1 MKIYSKKN
9 NRKIQTGEASTR
21 GMRLDGTDDDEMAND
36 PSIIAEEMEMETKCA
51 AGQCK
56 SIPDKNLMKIKVR
69 FTKIYDFAF

>member
-1 MKIYSKKN
+1 
-9 NRKIQTGEASTR
+9 
-21 GMRLDGTDDDEMAND
+21 MRLDGTDDGEMVDDQNVIDA
-36 PSIIAEEMEMETKCA
+36 EMEMETKCA